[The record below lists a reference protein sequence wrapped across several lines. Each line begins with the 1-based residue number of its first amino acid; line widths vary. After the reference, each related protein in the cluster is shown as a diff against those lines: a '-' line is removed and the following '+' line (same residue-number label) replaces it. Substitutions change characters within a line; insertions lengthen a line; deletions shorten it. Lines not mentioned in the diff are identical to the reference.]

1 MAEGHKSGFV
11 NIVGL
16 PNVGKSTL
24 MNALTGERLSII
36 TPKAQTTRHRIT
48 GIVNDENYQVV
59 FSDTPGY
66 INQPAYKLQNSMND
80 FVDEALED
88 ADVILFVTDKNQKEE
103 EQAHLIELLSK
114 TKAASLVLINKMDL
128 CQQGEVEKLT
138 AYWKEK
144 LPKSEI
150 LAISAASGINSK
162 KVIKKIVELL
172 PEHPAYYDKDQLTDR
187 NVRFFVAEI
196 VREKIF
202 LNYSAEIPY
211 SCQVEVDTYEESEKI
226 DKIRCVIYVERESQK
241 MILIGKKGESLK
253 TIGIEARA
261 EIEKFLG
268 KHVHLELFVKVKD
281 KWRNDPISLKHFGYD
296 NK

>member
-1 MAEGHKSGFV
+1 
-11 NIVGL
+11 
-16 PNVGKSTL
+16 
-24 MNALTGERLSII
+24 
-36 TPKAQTTRHRIT
+36 
-48 GIVNDENYQVV
+48 
-59 FSDTPGY
+59 
-66 INQPAYKLQNSMND
+66 
-80 FVDEALED
+80 
-88 ADVILFVTDKNQKEE
+88 
-103 EQAHLIELLSK
+103 
-114 TKAASLVLINKMDL
+114 MDL
-128 CQQGEVEKLT
+128 CQQGEVEKLI
-138 AYWKEK
+138 AFWKEK
-144 LPKSEI
+144 LPKSEV
-150 LAISAASGINSK
+150 LAISASSGINSK

-172 PEHPAYYDKDQLTDR
+172 PVHPAYYDKDQLTDR
-187 NVRFFVAEI
+187 NVRFFVSEM

-202 LNYSAEIPY
+202 LNYIAEIPY

-253 TIGIEARA
+253 TVGIEARA

>member
-1 MAEGHKSGFV
+1 MEEHKSGFV

-36 TPKAQTTRHRIT
+36 TPKAQTTRHRIM
-48 GIVNDENYQVV
+48 GIVNHENYQVV

-66 INQPAYKLQNSMND
+66 INQPAYKLQSNMND

-88 ADVILFVTDKNQKEE
+88 ADVVLFVTDKNQKVE
-103 EQAHLIELLSK
+103 EQAHLIELVSK

-128 CQQGEVEKLT
+128 CQQGEVEKLM
-138 AYWKEK
+138 AFWKEK

-172 PEHPAYYDKDQLTDR
+172 PVHPAFYDKDQLTDR
-187 NVRFFVAEI
+187 NVRFFVSEM

-202 LNYSAEIPY
+202 MNYIAEIPY
-211 SCQVEVDTYEESEKI
+211 STQVEVDTYEESEKI
-226 DKIRCVIYVERESQK
+226 DRIRCVIYVERESQK

-253 TIGIEARA
+253 TVGVEARA

-268 KHVHLELFVKVKD
+268 KQVHLELFVKVKD
-281 KWRNDPISLKHFGYD
+281 KWRNDPISLKHFGYN

>member
-1 MAEGHKSGFV
+1 M
-11 NIVGL
+11 
-16 PNVGKSTL
+16 
-24 MNALTGERLSII
+24 
-36 TPKAQTTRHRIT
+36 
-48 GIVNDENYQVV
+48 VNDEKYQLV

-66 INQPAYKLQNSMND
+66 INQPAYKLQSNMND

-128 CQQGEVEKLT
+128 CQQGEVEKLI
-138 AYWKEK
+138 AYWKGK
-144 LPKSEI
+144 LPKSEV

-172 PEHPAYYDKDQLTDR
+172 PVHPAFYDKDQLTDR
-187 NVRFFVAEI
+187 NVRFFVSEM

-202 LNYSAEIPY
+202 LNYIAEIPY

-226 DKIRCVIYVERESQK
+226 DKIRCIYICRTRIAKDDSDRQKRGVVKSCRHSSKDRDREIFREASAPGIICEGER
-241 MILIGKKGESLK
+241 
-253 TIGIEARA
+253 
-261 EIEKFLG
+261 
-268 KHVHLELFVKVKD
+268 
-281 KWRNDPISLKHFGYD
+281 
-296 NK
+296 

>member
-1 MAEGHKSGFV
+1 MAAHKSGFV

-36 TPKAQTTRHRIT
+36 TPKAQTTRHRII
-48 GIVNDENYQVV
+48 GIVNNENYQVI

-66 INQPAYKLQNSMND
+66 INQPAYKLQTNMND
-80 FVDEALED
+80 FVTEALED
-88 ADVILFVTDKNQKEE
+88 ADVILFVTDKTQKED
-103 EQAHLIELLSK
+103 EQKHLVELLAN
-114 TKAASLVLINKMDL
+114 TKAASLVVINKMDL
-128 CQQGEVEKLT
+128 LQQGELEKLT

-150 LAISAASGINSK
+150 MAVSASSGVNSK
-162 KVIKKIVELL
+162 KVIKKIVDLL

-187 NVRFFVAEI
+187 NIRFFVAEI

-211 SCQVEVDTYEESEKI
+211 SCQVEVDTYEETEKT

-253 TIGIEARA
+253 TIGIEARR
-261 EIEKFLG
+261 EIEKFLN
-268 KHVHLELFVKVKD
+268 KQVYLELFIKVKD
-281 KWRNDPISLKHFGYD
+281 KWRNDPVSLKRFGFD
-296 NK
+296 NN

>member
-1 MAEGHKSGFV
+1 MEGHKSGFV

-24 MNALTGERLSII
+24 MNALIGERLSIV
-36 TPKAQTTRHRIT
+36 TPKAQTTRHRIM
-48 GIVNDENYQVV
+48 GIVNDEKHQIV

-103 EQAHLIELLSK
+103 EQIHLVELLLK

-144 LPKSEI
+144 LPKSEV

-162 KVIKKIVELL
+162 KVIKKIAELL
-172 PEHPAYYDKDQLTDR
+172 PVHPAYYDKDQLTDR
-187 NVRFFVAEI
+187 NVRFFVSEM

-202 LNYSAEIPY
+202 LNYIAEIPY

-253 TIGIEARA
+253 AVGIAARA

-268 KHVHLELFVKVKD
+268 KQVHLELFVKVKD

>member
-1 MAEGHKSGFV
+1 MIEHKSGFV

-36 TPKAQTTRHRIT
+36 TPKAQTTRHRIM

-66 INQPAYKLQNSMND
+66 INQPAYKLQNNMNN
-80 FVDEALED
+80 FVDEALDD

-103 EQAHLIELLSK
+103 EQTHLIELLNK
-114 TKAASLVLINKMDL
+114 TKAASVVLINKMDL
-128 CQQGEVEKLT
+128 CQQGEVEKLM

-144 LPKSEI
+144 LPKAEV

-172 PEHPAYYDKDQLTDR
+172 PIHPAYYDKEQLTDR
-187 NVRFFVAEI
+187 NVRFFVAEM

-202 LNYSAEIPY
+202 LNYTAEIPY
-211 SCQVEVDTYEESEKI
+211 SCQVEVDTYVESEKI
-226 DKIRCVIYVERESQK
+226 DRIRCVIYVERESQK
-241 MILIGKKGESLK
+241 MILIGRKGESLK
-253 TIGIEARA
+253 VIGIDARQ

-268 KHVHLELFVKVKD
+268 KQVHLELFVKVKD

-296 NK
+296 NN

>member
-1 MAEGHKSGFV
+1 MEEHKAGFV

-36 TPKAQTTRHRIT
+36 TPKAQTTRHRIM
-48 GIVNDENYQVV
+48 GIVNEEAYQIV

-66 INQPAYKLQNSMND
+66 INQPAYKLQNNMND

-88 ADVILFVTDKNQKEE
+88 ADVILFVTDKNQKEVD
-103 EQAHLIELLSK
+103 QTHIIELMTN
-114 TKAASLVLINKMDL
+114 TKAATLVLINKMDL
-128 CQQGEVEKLT
+128 CQQGEVEKLM
-138 AYWKEK
+138 AFWKEK
-144 LPKSEI
+144 LPKSEV

-162 KVIKKIVELL
+162 KVIKKIVEKL
-172 PEHPAYYDKDQLTDR
+172 PSHPAYYEKDQLTDR
-187 NVRFFVAEI
+187 NVRFFVAEM

-202 LNYSAEIPY
+202 LHYTHEIPY
-211 SCQVEVDTYEESEKI
+211 SCQVEVDTYQEGEKI
-226 DKIRCVIYVERESQK
+226 DRIRCVIYVEREGQK
-241 MILIGKKGESLK
+241 IILIGRNGEALK
-253 TIGIEARA
+253 TIGIEARQ

-268 KHVHLELFVKVKD
+268 KQVHLELFVKVKD

>member
-1 MAEGHKSGFV
+1 MEEHKAGFV

-36 TPKAQTTRHRIT
+36 TPKAQTTRHRIM
-48 GIVNDENYQVV
+48 GIVNEEAYQIV

-66 INQPAYKLQNSMND
+66 INQPAYKLQNNMND

-88 ADVILFVTDKNQKEE
+88 ADVILFVTDKNQKEVD
-103 EQAHLIELLSK
+103 QTHIIELMTN
-114 TKAASLVLINKMDL
+114 TKAATLVLINKMDL
-128 CQQGEVEKLT
+128 CQQGEVEKLM
-138 AYWKEK
+138 AFWKEK
-144 LPKSEI
+144 LPKSEV

-162 KVIKKIVELL
+162 KVIKKIVEKLRA
-172 PEHPAYYDKDQLTDR
+172 HPAYYEKDQLTDR
-187 NVRFFVAEI
+187 NVRFFVAEM

-202 LNYSAEIPY
+202 LNYNAEIPY
-211 SCQVEVDTYEESEKI
+211 SCQVEVDTYQEGDKI
-226 DKIRCVIYVERESQK
+226 DKIRCVIYVEREGQK
-241 MILIGKKGESLK
+241 IILIGRKGEALK
-253 TIGIEARA
+253 TIGIEARQ

-268 KHVHLELFVKVKD
+268 KQVHLELFVKVKD

>member
-1 MAEGHKSGFV
+1 MEEHKAGFV

-36 TPKAQTTRHRIT
+36 TPKAQTTRHRIM
-48 GIVNDENYQVV
+48 GIVNEEAYQIV

-66 INQPAYKLQNSMND
+66 INQPAYKLQNNMND

-103 EQAHLIELLSK
+103 DQTHIMELMTN
-114 TKAASLVLINKMDL
+114 TKAATLVLINKMDL
-128 CQQGEVEKLT
+128 CQQGEVEKLM
-138 AYWKEK
+138 AFWKEK
-144 LPKSEI
+144 LPKSEV

-162 KVIKKIVELL
+162 KVIKKIVEKLRA
-172 PEHPAYYDKDQLTDR
+172 HPAYYEKDQLTDR
-187 NVRFFVAEI
+187 NVRFFVAEM

-202 LNYSAEIPY
+202 LNYNAEIPY
-211 SCQVEVDTYEESEKI
+211 SCQVEVDTYQEGDKI
-226 DKIRCVIYVERESQK
+226 DKIRCVIYVEREGQK
-241 MILIGKKGESLK
+241 IILIGRKGEALK
-253 TIGIEARA
+253 TIGIEARQ

-268 KHVHLELFVKVKD
+268 KQVHLELFVKVKD

>member
-1 MAEGHKSGFV
+1 MEEHKAGFV

-36 TPKAQTTRHRIT
+36 TPKAQTTRHRIM
-48 GIVNDENYQVV
+48 GIVNEEAYQIV

-66 INQPAYKLQNSMND
+66 INQPAYKLQNNMND

-88 ADVILFVTDKNQKEE
+88 ADVILFVTDKNQKEVD
-103 EQAHLIELLSK
+103 QTHIIELMTN
-114 TKAASLVLINKMDL
+114 TKAATLVLINKMDL
-128 CQQGEVEKLT
+128 CQQGEVEKLM
-138 AYWKEK
+138 AFWKEK
-144 LPKSEI
+144 LPKSEG

-162 KVIKKIVELL
+162 KVIKKIVEKLRA
-172 PEHPAYYDKDQLTDR
+172 HPAYYEKDQLTDR
-187 NVRFFVAEI
+187 NVRFFVAEM

-202 LNYSAEIPY
+202 LNYNAEIPY
-211 SCQVEVDTYEESEKI
+211 SCQVEVDTYQEGDKI
-226 DKIRCVIYVERESQK
+226 DKIRCVIYVEREGQK
-241 MILIGKKGESLK
+241 IILIGRKGEALK
-253 TIGIEARA
+253 TIGIEARQ

-268 KHVHLELFVKVKD
+268 KQVHLELFVKVKD

>member
-1 MAEGHKSGFV
+1 MEGHRSGFV

-36 TPKAQTTRHRIT
+36 TPKAQTTRHRIM

-66 INQPAYKLQNSMND
+66 INQPAYKLQTNMND

-103 EQAHLIELLSK
+103 EQAHLVELLLN

-128 CQQGEVEKLT
+128 CQQGEVEKLI
-138 AYWKEK
+138 AFWKEK
-144 LPKSEI
+144 LPKSEV
-150 LAISAASGINSK
+150 LAISASSGINSK

-172 PEHPAYYDKDQLTDR
+172 PVHPAYYDKDQLTDR
-187 NVRFFVAEI
+187 NVRFFVSEM

-202 LNYSAEIPY
+202 LNYIAEIPY

-253 TIGIEARA
+253 TVGIEARA